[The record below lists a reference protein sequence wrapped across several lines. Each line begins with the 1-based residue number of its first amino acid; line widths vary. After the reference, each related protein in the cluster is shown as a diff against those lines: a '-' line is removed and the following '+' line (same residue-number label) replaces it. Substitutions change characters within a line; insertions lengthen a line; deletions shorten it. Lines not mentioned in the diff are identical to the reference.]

1 MTPIPVTYYEKPT
14 EIYNKYA
21 LTAPL
26 LSIMDEKW
34 TIGDACEGV
43 QIFGGTGSG
52 KTSGSGQ
59 MLAKTYLYNGFGG
72 LVLTVKAGDSQM
84 WTQYCEKLERTDHLM
99 IVNESEEYK
108 FNFLHYLVTED
119 YSTVNITH
127 IFLSALQKHNAGDYW
142 QNAMEQLIKNTINL
156 LILATGTASIEE
168 MYRLVLSAPKS
179 EEEADLIFD
188 LEPEEGDIGILQIFN
203 EKTRKSKKIDPYFK
217 DLFELA
223 QSKVDTLRDELP
235 KVTDP
240 KTFVKHKNLILEFT
254 KLTTL
259 YWQKEFPT
267 MDSEPR
273 SSIISMF
280 TSLADN
286 LLRGELRSILSC
298 EPSEQNFSP
307 DDVLAGKILVLD
319 LNIKRFRET
328 GKMAQIIFKTIFQMT
343 VEKKRE
349 SVIDKA
355 ALRPIFLW
363 IDEAQFFLT
372 KDDVLFQTTAR
383 SSKVCSVYLTQNYS
397 NYLAFVGSHPE
408 KPIVDSFLAVLQT
421 KFFHCQGDPVTN
433 NDYVTSL
440 LGKDYQE
447 QHTSNTSSGGIS
459 GEGTSRSVSKS
470 LDYKILPWHFDTLAK
485 GGPFNDNKVE
495 AYVYQSGRIWTKNKD
510 NFGLVVFDQEV

>member
-1 MTPIPVTYYEKPT
+1 MTPIPVTYYEKDKT
-14 EIYNKYA
+14 KA
-21 LTAPL
+21 LDYSSSSPL

-59 MLAKTYLYNGFGG
+59 MLAKTYLYNWFGG

-84 WTQYCEKLERTDHLM
+84 WTQYCKDLNRADDIM
-99 IVNESEEYK
+99 VVNESEEYK
-108 FNFLHYLVTED
+108 FNFLQYLVQEG
-119 YSTVNITH
+119 YSTSNITH
-127 IFLSALQKHNAGDYW
+127 TFLSALQKYNSGDYW
-142 QNAMEQLIKNTINL
+142 QNAMEQLIKNTVNL
-156 LILATGTASIEE
+156 LIMGTGSVSIQE
-168 MYRLVLSAPKS
+168 MYKAVTSGPKS
-179 EEEADLIFD
+179 LEEANLVFTK
-188 LEPEEGDIGILQIFN
+188 G
-203 EKTRKSKKIDPYFK
+203 SKMEIKNNQTGSTQTIKPYFR
-217 DLFELA
+217 DLFASA
-223 QSKVDTLRDELP
+223 QSKSQELKKGLAKTKSIKNKKLVLEFEELTTRYWQDEFP
-235 KVTDP
+235 AMNP
-240 KTFVKHKNLILEFT
+240 KT
-254 KLTTL
+254 
-259 YWQKEFPT
+259 
-267 MDSEPR
+267 R

-280 TSLADN
+280 TSLADS
-286 LLRGELRSILSC
+286 LIRGDLRSILSC
-298 EPSEQNFSP
+298 DEGEMNFFP
-307 DDVLAGKILVLD
+307 EDVFKGKIIVLD
-319 LNIKRFRET
+319 LNIKQFREA
-328 GKMAQIIFKTIFQMT
+328 GKMAQIIFKTVFQMA

-349 SVIDKA
+349 SLADKDS
-355 ALRPIFLW
+355 LCPVFLW

-433 NDYVTSL
+433 NEYVTSL

-447 QHTSNTSSGGIS
+447 QHTSNTSSGGAS

-485 GGPFNDNKVE
+485 GGPFNNNKVE